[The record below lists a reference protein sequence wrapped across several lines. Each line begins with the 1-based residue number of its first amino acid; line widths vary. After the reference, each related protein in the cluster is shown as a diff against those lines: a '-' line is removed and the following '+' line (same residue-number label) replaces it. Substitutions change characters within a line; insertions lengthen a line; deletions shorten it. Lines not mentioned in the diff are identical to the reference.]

1 VWLEVTVAGSSSL
14 WSVWSWI
21 TELLVCGLVPLL
33 ILLLNVLVIAE
44 TRRLLAQQKQLTCSV
59 RLVSTKTAAN
69 TTAAGLA
76 AGPDADARHQVSIRL
91 FVIIIIYSA
100 RQMHLHKEAWC
111 RI

>member
-1 VWLEVTVAGSSSL
+1 MWLEVTVAGSSSL

-59 RLVSTKTAAN
+59 RLVSTKTSA
-69 TTAAGLA
+69 TTAAG
-76 AGPDADARHQVSIRL
+76 GPDADARHQVSIRL
-91 FVIIIIYSA
+91 FVIIIVYSA
-100 RQMHLHKEAWC
+100 RQMHFTERRGVGYDK
-111 RI
+111 